1 MNTSYQNHFSHIL
14 SMPIAQK
21 KQEFW
26 SLHYKNK
33 VAHTFYLAPFIM
45 LL

>member
-21 KQEFW
+21 KQEF
-26 SLHYKNK
+26 
-33 VAHTFYLAPFIM
+33 
-45 LL
+45 